1 MDLDIIVKLTVGLM
15 VARILYNLVSGYF
28 SVNPSKKNV
37 LSAQKKQFNYLIKK
51 DFDAF
56 KNIIQD
62 KKRAPILLKPPNI
75 FYEMG
80 MRWKKIYP
88 VVDDIV
94 VISFYSGR
102 YYFKA
107 EFVKDQE
114 TGLIKIKSLSGLSE
128 VWWPSQS
135 DYISKR
141 ITRNWDKANF

>member
-1 MDLDIIVKLTVGLM
+1 MDIIVKLTFVLIVG
-15 VARILYNLVSGYF
+15 RILYNIF
-28 SVNPSKKNV
+28 SRYLPSNPLKKDPFYV
-37 LSAQKKQFNYLIKK
+37 QKKQFNYLIKK

-141 ITRNWDKANF
+141 ITRNWDKAYL

>member
-51 DFDAF
+51 DFEAF

-62 KKRAPILLKPPNI
+62 KKRAPILLKPPHI

-141 ITRNWDKANF
+141 ITRNWDKANL

>member
-1 MDLDIIVKLTVGLM
+1 MDIIVKLTIVLM
-15 VARILYNLVSGYF
+15 VGRILYNIFSGYL
-28 SVNPSKKNV
+28 SVNPSKKNAFSV
-37 LSAQKKQFNYLIKK
+37 QKKQFNYLIKK
-51 DFDAF
+51 DFDTF

-62 KKRAPILLKPPNI
+62 KQKAPILLNPTNF
-75 FYEMG
+75 FYELG
-80 MRWKKIYP
+80 MRWRKIYP

-141 ITRNWDKANF
+141 ITRNWDKANL